1 MCEHVK
7 IPGQDGTLII
17 CGLRS
22 STKKCVHCGEYGQFL
37 CDWKVQGKRSGTCDR
52 ALCAADALEVAPGK
66 HLCREHQWAWRDWQ
80 KLHGAG
86 AATRLVRTEPQQMSL
101 L

>member
-1 MCEHVK
+1 VRA
-7 IPGQDGTLII
+7 
-17 CGLRS
+17 LR
-22 STKKCVHCGEYGQFL
+22 GAGRFL
-37 CDWKVQGKRSGTCDR
+37 CDWKVAGKRSGTCDR

-80 KLHGAG
+80 KRHTTD
-86 AATRLVRTEPQQMSL
+86 AALRLVRAEPQQMSL